1 MSDPEISQRQLDRLN
16 FIARL
21 SLLLNSSLDTRRVIT
36 IALKH
41 LQRIL
46 NAEAGTVFSIEPGAG
61 ELSFW
66 ALDGGQES
74 LLNRKI
80 PPGKGIVGWV
90 LSKKTP
96 LHVKDVQSDPRFFDA
111 IDREGSFKTREILCV
126 PLISRGE
133 KLLGALQVL
142 NPVDGGNFV
151 DDDLFFLE
159 QCAQQL
165 SISLENAR
173 LYETLSE
180 QHRKL
185 EALDRRKG
193 ELASVISHEFRT
205 PLNIIRTATELM
217 MSSIEE
223 KNKPTGMKIS
233 EALLN
238 GVDRLSRVVSEI
250 TNLSLIQKET
260 IRLSNENMDAASFLD
275 EITGKFQKAAEQR
288 RLNLSCD
295 TGGCGEM
302 ISGDRALLAIVVSNI
317 IRNAIRFTP
326 DGGNIVTA
334 CRRHSGMMEFSVTD
348 TGIGIAPEEIP
359 LIFEKFY
366 EVIPAANHSSGD
378 LGFKSCG
385 LGLGLST
392 AASILEAHGSKI
404 RVESAPG
411 KGSTFSFLL
420 PIVENPA

>member
-1 MSDPEISQRQLDRLN
+1 MSDPEISQRQLERLN

-36 IALKH
+36 VALKH
-41 LQRIL
+41 LQNML
-46 NAEAGTVFSIEPGAG
+46 NAEAGTVFSIEPGAN

-66 ALDGGQES
+66 ALQGGQED

-80 PPGKGIVGWV
+80 PLGKGIVGWV
-90 LSKKTP
+90 VSKKTP
-96 LHVKDVQSDPRFFDA
+96 LHVKDVQSDPRFFNAVDQ
-111 IDREGSFKTREILCV
+111 EGGFKTREILCV
-126 PLISRGE
+126 PLIARGE
-133 KLLGALQVL
+133 KLLGALQIL
-142 NPVDGGNFV
+142 NPAAGSHFA

-180 QHRKL
+180 QHMKL
-185 EALDRRKG
+185 ETLERRKG
-193 ELASVISHEFRT
+193 ELVSIISHEFRT

-217 MSSIEE
+217 MGSIDE
-223 KNKPTGMKIS
+223 KDEGLRKRIS
-233 EALLN
+233 ESLLS
-238 GVDRLSRVVSEI
+238 GVDRLSRIIGEI
-250 TNLSLIQKET
+250 TNLSLIQRGS
-260 IRLSNENMDAASFLD
+260 ISLSNENIDAASFLK
-275 EITGKFQKAAEQR
+275 EVTRQFLKAAESR
-288 RLNLSCD
+288 HLTLNCD
-295 TGGCGEM
+295 TGDCSECVH
-302 ISGDRALLAIVVSNI
+302 GDKMLLAIVLSNF

-326 DGGNIVTA
+326 DGGSISTV
-334 CRRHSGMMEFSVTD
+334 CRRHTGMMEFSVSD
-348 TGIGIAPEEIP
+348 TGIGIAAGEIP

-366 EVIPAANHSSGD
+366 EIVPAGNHSSGD

-385 LGLGLST
+385 LGLGLPT

-404 RVESAPG
+404 QVESIPE

-420 PIVENPA
+420 PLVENPA